1 MKRIAELVV
10 EAGFLKHLPRSGYH
24 FLGAGRESVAEHVYT
39 ATFIAFV
46 FSLLK
51 PDVDG
56 HRLITMCLVHDLPES
71 RLGDLNYVQKQY
83 LQGDEPKAIADA
95 LQDIPFSADIKALI
109 DEFNAGR
116 TEEAQLAR
124 DADQLALFMDL
135 KSLRDIGYR
144 TPESWMPHVQQRLK
158 TRLAQ
163 RLAESLLSEPWDGWW
178 QKLFC

>member
-1 MKRIAELVV
+1 MKRIAELIL

-39 ATFIAFV
+39 TTFIAFV
-46 FSLLK
+46 LSLLE
-51 PDVDG
+51 PGVNA
-56 HRLITMCLVHDLPES
+56 HRLITMCLVHDLPET

-95 LQDIPFSADIKALI
+95 LQDLAFGDDIKALI
-109 DEFNAGR
+109 EEFNAGR
-116 TEEAQLAR
+116 TAEAQLAR
-124 DADQLALFMDL
+124 DADQLALFIDL

-144 TPESWMPHVQQRLK
+144 TPESWLPQVQGRLK
-158 TRLAQ
+158 TPLARQ
-163 RLAESLLSEPWDGWW
+163 LAEALLAEPRDGWW